1 MPTRRVGLLA
11 IFAMTLAASLVW
23 LIAGLWLAPPSPA
36 RTWSFEVPY
45 DGNVAV
51 DMHLSPDGRSLAVVS
66 ADARSRLFSKQAT
79 WVYEI
84 PSGKLRNQI
93 EGGSWQCAWNADG
106 TILAVATWT
115 GWDFDLWDTKTWAHK
130 RQLSI
135 GLSPVEKQIVRFVLP
150 VGLCFD
156 RDGNLYTAEPYNG
169 WDGNVALSPAK
180 VWWNATSVS
189 GEAVS
194 IGTCPS
200 VFDVSAAPRGRD
212 TRVVISNEN
221 AECTL
226 EILRVQNPAGKRIV
240 RREYS
245 LNVSQAH
252 GLVLA
257 WVSLTNDGRYLV
269 ARDSAQFCLF
279 ELFDDQAKLV
289 YSRSD
294 RSASSE
300 TMLRKKVL
308 DVSLNGRFAASG
320 SEHRVRVVRIAN
332 GQTSLEIQQEPDSL
346 ALSPDGRLLA
356 VASRQRK
363 SILLYR
369 IPQGKND

>member
-1 MPTRRVGLLA
+1 MPTQRVVRLA
-11 IFAMTLAASLVW
+11 ICVVIAGATLVW
-23 LIAGLWLAPPSPA
+23 LLVMLVPRSPPSEPN
-36 RTWSFEVPY
+36 WSFEFPY
-45 DGNVAV
+45 DSNVAV

-130 RQLSI
+130 RHLSI
-135 GLSPVEKQIVRFVLP
+135 GLSPTEKRIVRFVLP

-169 WDGNVALSPAK
+169 WDGNVALSRAK

-194 IGTCPS
+194 IGTCPCI
-200 VFDVSAAPRGRD
+200 FDVSAAPRGLD
-212 TRVVISNEN
+212 TRVAISNEN

-226 EILRVQNPAGKRIV
+226 EIFRVQNPAGKRIV

-308 DVSLNGRFAASG
+308 DVSINGRFAAYG
-320 SEHRVRVVRIAN
+320 SEHRVRVVRIAD
-332 GQTSLEIQQEPDSL
+332 GQTALEIQQEPDSL

-356 VASRQRK
+356 VASRPRK
-363 SILLYR
+363 SILFYR